1 VLVDRREANCREC
14 LGRARIGTSPLLHYA
29 KIEVEMLTESG
40 RSVCLNETMSL
51 VDEGFV
57 DLRPGI
63 LNDLFCVVL

>member
-40 RSVCLNETMSL
+40 MSICLNETIRFIDTL
-51 VDEGFV
+51 
-57 DLRPGI
+57 
-63 LNDLFCVVL
+63 